1 MVVLPKPPSKGR
13 GAPHQCPRFHQK
25 NEADALIL
33 SELCHSYRRHHIIL
47 ALVEATFSLVVRQRS
62 VKVDGSVENRV
73 KVVVYCSHFQP
84 LRRRIL
90 EKNEEE

>member
-25 NEADALIL
+25 NEADALI
-33 SELCHSYRRHHIIL
+33 LCHSYRRHHIIL